1 MQIMNWDDLR
11 HVLAIARTGTLSAA
25 ARRLAVNQTTAARR
39 LAAIEADLGIRLFDR
54 IDRRLVVTPTGQAVV
69 AHAEKMEGEAQLL
82 ERAVA
87 GRDAALSG
95 VVRVT
100 SLEFVMA
107 TFLIPRLGEFR
118 RAYGDIALELI
129 GDNTNLDLARREADI
144 ALRLARP
151 REGQARTRRLAD
163 IGYAVYGRRGDLA
176 GRADPALGDLDWVGY
191 DETLSHIPEAV
202 WCRRTVRD
210 FRPVLRCNSVQAMV
224 EAVKAGV
231 GVGILPC
238 YRGDAAADLTRLT
251 GAAPVVRR
259 ELWLLVHGDLLK
271 VMRVRAV
278 VDWLVAICRREKGL
292 LSGLAAAGRMPPKP
306 AKTLVKRS

>member
-1 MQIMNWDDLR
+1 MNWDDLR
-11 HVLAIARTGTLSAA
+11 HVLAIARAGTLSAA
-25 ARRLAVNQTTAARR
+25 AGRLGVNQTTAARR
-39 LAAIEADLGIRLFDR
+39 LTAIEGDLGARLFDR
-54 IDRRLVVTPTGQAVV
+54 VDRRLVATPTGQAVI

-100 SLEFVMA
+100 SVESVMA
-107 TFLIPRLGEFR
+107 TFLVPRLGEFR

-163 IGYAVYGRRGDLA
+163 IGYAVYGSRAYLD
-176 GRADPALGDLDWVGY
+176 GRSRPALGDHDWVSH
-191 DETLSHIPEAV
+191 DETLSHIPEAA
-202 WCRRTVRD
+202 WCKRAVRD
-210 FRPVLRCNSVQAMV
+210 FRPVLRCNGVQAMV

-238 YRGDAAADLTRLT
+238 YRGDAEPDLTRLT
-251 GAAPVVRR
+251 GPAPVVRR

-271 VMRVRAV
+271 LMRVRAV
-278 VDWLVAICRREKGL
+278 VDWLVAVCRREKGL
-292 LSGLAAAGRMPPKP
+292 LSGLPAASGRPPKA
-306 AKTLVKRS
+306 AKTLAKRP

>member
-1 MQIMNWDDLR
+1 MQTMNWDDLR
-11 HVLAIARTGTLSAA
+11 HVLAIARAGTLSAA
-25 ARRLAVNQTTAARR
+25 ARRLGVNQTTAARR
-39 LAAIEADLGIRLFDR
+39 LTAIEGDLGARLFDR
-54 IDRRLVVTPTGQAVV
+54 VDRRLVATPTGQSVV

-100 SLEFVMA
+100 SVESVMA
-107 TFLIPRLGEFR
+107 TFLVPRLGDFR

-151 REGQARTRRLAD
+151 REGMARTRRLAD
-163 IGYAVYGRRGDLA
+163 IGYAVYGSADYLDGRGERALA
-176 GRADPALGDLDWVGY
+176 EHDWVSH

-202 WCRRTVRD
+202 WCTRTVRD
-210 FRPVLRCNSVQAMV
+210 FQPVLRCNGVQAMV

-238 YRGDAAADLTRLT
+238 YRGDTDADLARLT
-251 GAAPVVRR
+251 GPAPVVRR

-278 VDWLVAICRREKGL
+278 VDWLVALCQREKGL
-292 LSGLAAAGRMPPKP
+292 LSGLAAGGCKP
-306 AKTLVKRS
+306 RKVAKTLAKRP

>member
-1 MQIMNWDDLR
+1 MNWDDLR
-11 HVLAIARTGTLSAA
+11 HVLAIARAGTLSAA
-25 ARRLAVNQTTAARR
+25 ARRLGVNQTTAARR
-39 LAAIEADLGIRLFDR
+39 LTAIEGDLGARLFDR
-54 IDRRLVVTPTGQAVV
+54 VDRRLIATPTGQAVV

-95 VVRVT
+95 IVRVT
-100 SLEFVMA
+100 AVESVMA
-107 TFLIPRLGEFR
+107 TFLVPRLGEFR

-151 REGQARTRRLAD
+151 REGLARTRRLAD
-163 IGYAVYGRRGDLA
+163 IGYAVYGCRDYLDGRGDLSLA
-176 GRADPALGDLDWVGY
+176 EHDWVSH
-191 DETLSHIPEAV
+191 DETLSHIPEAA
-202 WCRRTVRD
+202 WCARTVRD
-210 FRPVLRCNSVQAMV
+210 YRPVLRCNGVQAMV

-238 YRGDAAADLTRLT
+238 YRGDTEPDLTRLT
-251 GAAPVVRR
+251 GPAPVVRR

-278 VDWLVAICRREKGL
+278 VDWLVALCQREKGL
-292 LSGLAAAGRMPPKP
+292 LSGLPTAAAELPKT
-306 AKTLVKRS
+306 AKTLAKRP